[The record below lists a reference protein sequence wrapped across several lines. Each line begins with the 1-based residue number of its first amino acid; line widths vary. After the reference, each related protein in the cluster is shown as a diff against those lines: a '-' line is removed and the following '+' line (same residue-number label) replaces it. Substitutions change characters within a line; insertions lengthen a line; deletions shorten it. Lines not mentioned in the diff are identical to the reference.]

1 MTIFTKA
8 RFKVM
13 KRHGEF
19 FIAYI
24 AELGT
29 NANYLIEYDGGEFIS
44 SEVFHFIRVHIFVI
58 MTRFEEGYCLNKGCF
73 GEGGEFGEVSSLGIG
88 WPKSINNIMD

>member
-1 MTIFTKA
+1 
-8 RFKVM
+8 M

-58 MTRFEEGYCLNKGCF
+58 MTRFEEGYCLNMGCF
-73 GEGGEFGEVSSLGIG
+73 WEGGKFGDVLLFGIC
-88 WPKSINNIMD
+88 WPVCIDNIKD